1 MNFFDFEIIT
11 YLNQFSQQSKIFD
24 SFMLILSGNSLL
36 KASIF
41 MFVLWYG
48 WFKDENNRQQ
58 IISILISS
66 IIAMLFARGLAL
78 TLPFRLRPLH
88 EKGLDFVLPHGMVAL
103 HSSGWSSMPS
113 DHAVLFFSLATGIF
127 FISKKL
133 GLFTFFYTVLF
144 IAIPRVYLG
153 LHYPT
158 DIILGAIVG
167 IIIAVLGQ
175 IYFNKNKYIGS
186 IVVWSNSKPHIFYP
200 LFFLVTYQFTDM
212 FNSSRD
218 LARIVFKFLFD

>member
-1 MNFFDFEIIT
+1 MNFFDFEIMT

-24 SFMLILSGNSLL
+24 YFMLILSGNSLL

-66 IIAMLFARGLAL
+66 IIAMFFARGLSL

-88 EKGLDFVLPHGMVAL
+88 EKGLDFLLPHGMVSL

-133 GLFTFFYTVLF
+133 GLFTFFYTILF
-144 IAIPRVYLG
+144 IAVPRIYLG

-158 DIILGAIVG
+158 DIIFGAIVG
-167 IIIAVLGQ
+167 IVIAVLGNVY
-175 IYFNKNKYIGS
+175 ISKSKYINS
-186 IVVWSNSKPHIFYP
+186 IVVWSDFKPHIFYP
-200 LFFLVTYQFTDM
+200 LFFMITYQFTDM

-218 LARIVFKFLFD
+218 LARVLFKFLFN

>member
-1 MNFFDFEIIT
+1 MNFFDFEIMT

-24 SFMLILSGNSLL
+24 YSMLILSGNSLL

-41 MFVLWYG
+41 MFILWYG
-48 WFKDENNRQQ
+48 WFKDEKNRQQ

-66 IIAMLFARGLAL
+66 IVAMFFARGLSL

-88 EKGLDFVLPHGMVAL
+88 EKGLDFLLPHGMVSL
-103 HSSGWSSMPS
+103 HSSGWSAMPS

-133 GLFTFFYTVLF
+133 GLFTFFYTILF
-144 IAIPRVYLG
+144 IAVPRIYLG

-167 IIIAVLGQ
+167 IVIAVLGNVY
-175 IYFNKNKYIGS
+175 ISKSKYINS
-186 IVVWSNSKPHIFYP
+186 IVVWSDFKPYIFYP
-200 LFFLVTYQFTDM
+200 LFFMITYQFTDM

-218 LARIVFKFLFD
+218 LARVLFKFLFN

>member
-1 MNFFDFEIIT
+1 MDYFDLEIIT

-24 SFMLILSGNSLL
+24 YFMLILSGNSLL

-41 MFVLWYG
+41 MIILWYG
-48 WFKDENNRQQ
+48 WFKNENNRQQ
-58 IISILISS
+58 IISILLSS
-66 IIAMLFARGLAL
+66 IIAMVFARGLAL

-88 EKGLDFVLPHGMVAL
+88 EKGLGFLLPHGMVIL

-133 GLFTFFYTVLF
+133 GLFTFLYTFLF
-144 IAIPRVYLG
+144 IAIPRIYLG
-153 LHYPT
+153 LHYPS

-167 IIIAVLGQ
+167 IIIAVLGN
-175 IYFNKNKYIGS
+175 IYISKNKYINL
-186 IVVWSNSKPHIFYP
+186 IVVWSNSKPHLFYP
-200 LFFLVTYQFTDM
+200 LFFLGTYQFTDM

-218 LARIVFKFLFD
+218 LAKVLFKFLFN